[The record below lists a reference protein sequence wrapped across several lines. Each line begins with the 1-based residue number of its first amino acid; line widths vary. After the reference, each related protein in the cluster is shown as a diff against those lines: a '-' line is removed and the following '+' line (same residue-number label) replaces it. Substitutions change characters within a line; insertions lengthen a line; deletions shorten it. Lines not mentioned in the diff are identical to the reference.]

1 MLVKIANMEDP
12 YQIES
17 DLGLHCLS
25 RPYFAD
31 NQCLKFK
38 NTYHTCYTVL
48 LIYRPVGSNYR
59 LGGAHITDWGGTH
72 KFFNFFLINFFF
84 FWGGGHGPPPPIPTA
99 MLL

>member
-1 MLVKIANMEDP
+1 MLVKIANMEDL

-48 LIYRPVGSNYR
+48 
-59 LGGAHITDWGGTH
+59 
-72 KFFNFFLINFFF
+72 
-84 FWGGGHGPPPPIPTA
+84 
-99 MLL
+99 